1 MGLFDRFRKR
11 VHEVAEETDGDALSV
26 EATSDEAQALLQQ
39 PDDAP
44 VEAPMQP
51 SPQVGP
57 EDDDDWD
64 DVDEEPTQTAPQ
76 DDDDDWDTW
85 DDDEPVAPVHLTK
98 KERKFLERQQ
108 KERKKREA
116 KAKKAMKKRGA
127 VDVARPQGSKVDLSM
142 MRTTTGR
149 QLVQVAQAP
158 KGSSQTAAIQM
169 EDGQSVDIDLGG
181 GVVSEGGRVIKP
193 GEALDNLLE
202 ELEWVLLESDI
213 SSQASSAIIDSLRN
227 ALVGARLRRGRH
239 HHHRGDG
246 RRHRQPLR
254 REAAGARLRRG
265 AELSKVLEAALKR
278 ALHALLQAGYWDFD
292 ATVDGFIEAG
302 DLPVVIM
309 LVGVNGTG
317 KTTTAAKIAQR
328 LLNNGRSVI
337 AAAGDTFRAGA
348 IQQLESHCE
357 RLGIRCISSQRGGD
371 SAAIARDAID
381 SAKAKGIDVVLVD
394 TAGRMQNKTN
404 LMNELNKVRK
414 VTNPHLTLF
423 VGDSLAGNDAVEQA
437 KMFQDI
443 MRFDGAVLTKMDTD
457 AKGGAGLSIAY
468 ATGRP
473 IVFAGVGQGYDDLMQ
488 FNPDWL
494 LDQLFE

>member
-11 VHEVAEETDGDALSV
+11 IHEVADETDGEALSV
-26 EATSDEAQALLQQ
+26 EADSEEAKAYLDSKEQASSPSEDWEDLDTEGGSFQ
-39 PDDAP
+39 PADP
-44 VEAPMQP
+44 
-51 SPQVGP
+51 GP
-57 EDDDDWD
+57 NES
-64 DVDEEPTQTAPQ
+64 
-76 DDDDDWDTW
+76 DDDWDTW
-85 DDDEPVAPVHLTK
+85 DDDEPTVPLQLPK
-98 KERKFLERQQ
+98 KERKRLEREERDR
-108 KERKKREA
+108 ERKTA
-116 KAKKAMKKRGA
+116 KAMKKRGA
-127 VDVARPQGSKVDLSM
+127 VEVSRPEGSRVDLTM

-149 QLVQVAQAP
+149 QLVEVQQAP
-158 KGSSQTAAIQM
+158 RGGTRTTTIETEAGSNI
-169 EDGQSVDIDLGG
+169 DVDLGG
-181 GVVSEGGRVIKP
+181 GVVTDGGRIIKA

-213 SSQASSAIIDSLRN
+213 SHHATRAIIDSLRT
-227 ALVGARLRRGRH
+227 ALVGARLRK
-239 HHHRGDG
+239 
-246 RRHRQPLR
+246 
-254 REAAGARLRRG
+254 G

-278 ALHALLQAGYWDFD
+278 ALHGLLEAGYWDFD
-292 ATVDGFIEAG
+292 ATVQGFIDSG
-302 DLPVVIM
+302 DVPVVIM

-317 KTTTAAKIAQR
+317 KTTTAAKIAHR
-328 LLNNGRSVI
+328 LLKNGHSVI

-371 SAAIARDAID
+371 SAAIARDAIE
-381 SAKAKGIDVVLVD
+381 SAKAKNIDVVLVD

-437 KMFQDI
+437 RMFQEI

-457 AKGGAGLSIAY
+457 AKGGAGLSIAF

-473 IVFAGVGQGYDDLMQ
+473 IVFAGVGQEYGDLLQ
-488 FNPDWL
+488 FQPAWL

>member
-11 VHEVAEETDGDALSV
+11 IHEVADETDSEALSV
-26 EATSDEAQALLQQ
+26 TADSEEGKAYLSSTQVEPPLEEDE
-39 PDDAP
+39 
-44 VEAPMQP
+44 
-51 SPQVGP
+51 
-57 EDDDDWD
+57 WD
-64 DVDEEPTQTAPQ
+64 DVDDVEADHGVEAPPAAVSE
-76 DDDDDWDTW
+76 DDEDWDTW
-85 DDDEPVAPVHLTK
+85 DDDEPTVPLQLSK
-98 KERKFLERQQ
+98 KERKRMEREQRE
-108 KERKKREA
+108 KERNVA
-116 KAKKAMKKRGA
+116 KANKAMKKRGA
-127 VDVARPQGSKVDLSM
+127 VEVARPDGSRVDLSM

-149 QLVQVAQAP
+149 QLVEVQQAP
-158 KGSSQTAAIQM
+158 RGGSKTTSIQTEVGSNIA
-169 EDGQSVDIDLGG
+169 VDLGG
-181 GVVSEGGRVIKP
+181 GVVAEGGRIIKA

-213 SSQASSAIIDSLRN
+213 SQQATSAIIDSLRS
-227 ALVGARLRRGRH
+227 ALVGARLRK
-239 HHHRGDG
+239 
-246 RRHRQPLR
+246 
-254 REAAGARLRRG
+254 G

-278 ALHALLQAGYWDFD
+278 ALNGLLQAGYWDFD
-292 ATVDGFIEAG
+292 ATVQGFLNAG
-302 DLPVVIM
+302 DVPVVIM

-317 KTTTAAKIAQR
+317 KTTTAAKIAHR
-328 LLNNGRSVI
+328 LLNNGHSVI

-371 SAAIARDAID
+371 SAAIARDAIE

-437 KMFQDI
+437 RMFQEI

-457 AKGGAGLSIAY
+457 AKGGAGLSIAF

-473 IVFAGVGQGYDDLMQ
+473 IVFAGIGQEYGDLLQ
-488 FNPDWL
+488 FQPTWL
-494 LDQLFE
+494 LDQLFA

>member
-11 VHEVAEETDGDALSV
+11 IHEVADETDQDALSV
-26 EATSDEAQALLQQ
+26 DASSEEAKELLQ
-39 PDDAP
+39 P
-44 VEAPMQP
+44 
-51 SPQVGP
+51 PQVAETQEEWEDLEEVESIP
-57 EDDDDWD
+57 E
-64 DVDEEPTQTAPQ
+64 EEPKGTT
-76 DDDDDWDTW
+76 DDDWDTW
-85 DDDEPVAPVHLTK
+85 DDDEPMVPVALTK
-98 KERKFLERQQ
+98 KERKLLERQER
-108 KERKKREA
+108 ERKKA
-116 KAKKAMKKRGA
+116 AALAKKAMKKRGA
-127 VDVARPQGSKVDLSM
+127 VEMARPKGSKVDLSM

-149 QLVQVAQAP
+149 QLVEVKQAP
-158 KGSSQTAAIQM
+158 KGSSKIATIELEQGKT
-169 EDGQSVDIDLGG
+169 VDIDLGG

-193 GEALDNLLE
+193 GQGLDDLLE
-202 ELEWVLLESDI
+202 ELEWALLESDI
-213 SSQASSAIIDSLRN
+213 SQQATSAIIDSLRN
-227 ALVGARLRRGRH
+227 ALIGARLRK
-239 HHHRGDG
+239 
-246 RRHRQPLR
+246 
-254 REAAGARLRRG
+254 GAD
-265 AELSKVLEAALKR
+265 LSKVLEAALKR
-278 ALHALLQAGYWDFD
+278 ALQTLLQAGYWDFD
-292 ATVDGFIEAG
+292 ASVKTFIEKG
-302 DLPVVIM
+302 DVPVVIM

-328 LLNNGRSVI
+328 LLNNGLSVI

-357 RLGIRCISSQRGGD
+357 RLGIRCVSSQRGGD

-437 KMFQDI
+437 KMFQEI

-457 AKGGAGLSIAY
+457 AKGGAGLSIAF

-473 IVFAGVGQGYDDLMQ
+473 IVFAGVGQNYEDLLQ
-488 FNPDWL
+488 FEPQWL